1 MTRMLECSFAA
12 KEPYMRA
19 IFPLLLALSLP
30 VSAAPLHS
38 QFLPPDDLSLRQQAP
53 TAQQLLQVTDYSVVV
68 GAQRQSDQQPI
79 PITSSLQL
87 RLKGKPLSK
96 GATLAQVLVSFDGEG
111 GKSLKKPVFDEK
123 SRTLTLNYPLASYR
137 VVMDLLRNET
147 LYVQFLTYANGHVWA
162 DLHTGTVRTR

>member
-1 MTRMLECSFAA
+1 
-12 KEPYMRA
+12 MRA
-19 IFPLLLALSLP
+19 ILPLLLALSLP
-30 VSAAPLHS
+30 VAAAPLHG
-38 QFLPPDDLSLRQQAP
+38 QFLPPDDLSLRQEAP
-53 TAQQLLQVTDYSVVV
+53 VAQQLLQVTDYSVVV

-79 PITSSLQL
+79 PITSSLLL

-96 GATLAQVLVSFDGEG
+96 GAILTQVLVSFDGEG

-123 SRTLTLNYPLASYR
+123 TRTLTLNYPLASYR

-147 LYVQFLTYANGHVWA
+147 LYVQFLAYGNGHVWA